1 MRRVLLALLLTPLL
15 VGGVA
20 LGYTSLG
27 PPTGYVNDFAKV
39 LSPEVANRLEAELVA
54 FNASTTNE
62 VAVAT
67 VPNLDGDYIENYA
80 VKLFEEWGIGTAK
93 NDNGVLLIIAV
104 EDRELRIEVGY
115 GLEGALPDSVA
126 ASIISDMVP
135 YLKDGDYDGAVTLG
149 VSGII
154 QATRGE
160 YVGAGNT
167 GSLDFDTIF
176 SIFFFGIILIQW
188 FVAVLSRSKSYWAG
202 GVVGALAGGIVSSIF
217 GWWLLGGAALTL
229 SLLVLGLLFDYAVS
243 SAYHE
248 ARRTGG
254 HPPWWTGGPSDP
266 SSSNSSGPSFGGFG
280 GGSSGGGA
288 SGSY

>member
-1 MRRVLLALLLTPLL
+1 MKRVLLALLLTPLII
-15 VGGVA
+15 GGVA
-20 LGYTSLG
+20 IAYTSPG
-27 PPTGYVNDFAKV
+27 APTGYVSDFAGV
-39 LSPEVANRLEAELVA
+39 LSAEVANKIETELVT

-62 VAVAT
+62 VAVVT
-67 VPNLDGDYIENYA
+67 VPNLGGDYIENYA

-149 VSGII
+149 VTGIT

-188 FVAVLSRSKSYWAG
+188 FIAVLSRSKSYWAG
-202 GVVGALAGGIVSSIF
+202 GVIGALAGGIMSSIF

-229 SLLVLGLLFDYAVS
+229 SLFVIGLLFDYAVS

-248 ARRTGG
+248 AKRTGL
-254 HPPWWTGGPSDP
+254 HPPWWTGGTGGTG
-266 SSSNSSGPSFGGFG
+266 SSSSGGFGGFG
-280 GGSSGGGA
+280 GGSSGGGGA

>member
-1 MRRVLLALLLTPLL
+1 MRRVLLALFFTPLL
-15 VGGVA
+15 VGLVA
-20 LGYTSLG
+20 LAYVSPGA
-27 PPTGYVNDFAKV
+27 PTGYVNDFAGV
-39 LSPEVANRLEAELVA
+39 LSAEVVQKLESELVA

-62 VAVAT
+62 VAVVT
-67 VPNLDGDYIENYA
+67 VPSLDGDYIENYA
-80 VKLFEEWGIGTAK
+80 VKLFEEWGIGTAD
-93 NDNGVLLIIAV
+93 NDNGVLLMIAV

-126 ASIISDMVP
+126 ASIIADMVP

-149 VSGII
+149 VSAIQ

-160 YVGAGNT
+160 YQGSANT
-167 GSLDFDTIF
+167 GSIDFDTIF
-176 SIFFFGIILIQW
+176 AVFFFGIILIQW

-202 GVVGALAGGIVSSIF
+202 GVIGALAGGIVSSIF

-229 SLLVLGLLFDYAVS
+229 ALLVLGLLFDYAVS

-248 ARRTGG
+248 AKRAGH
-254 HPPWWTGGPSDP
+254 HPPWWTGGTGSSG
-266 SSSNSSGPSFGGFG
+266 SSSGGFGGFG
-280 GGSSGGGA
+280 GGSSGGGGA